1 MKFIAT
7 LFVLVASIALSTAS
21 DYDYCNHFCAYSA
34 ILNQTSGPSG
44 SVGRTSFYFAD
55 GQFPPS
61 VYNAQDG
68 VCGLTVNLANE
79 YITITGVVYATDP
92 STGFFLNIQG
102 RKVATTEPML
112 ELSAASYKANG
123 GTIDPSTWT
132 QFSLVSGALTGFG
145 AYQNTMIVLAES
157 MHPLQFGYG
166 ANGKNYNLGLSAWFD
181 YNIDGKMYMSDI
193 NVDIVCKDYICVPG
207 FNITNAEDNYAVTY
221 KSAGAGVDPKYTFVD
236 PTGVFVED
244 AQLASAVVG
253 GQIRRSDQ
261 SSLDLC
267 TFAAIFTRDYTYNM
281 PHKELPSSSYKENG
295 GPIDTSLWRYYSLV
309 SGSVECPTF
318 TTTIATYEGMDLQV
332 GYGASGKNV
341 NFGASAWFEYNNTAN
356 GQIIDRGILD
366 INVDLICGPLAP
378 TPAPTLAPTP
388 VPTPV
393 PTPIPT
399 DAPTPVPTDAPTPVP
414 TPIPTDAP
422 TPVPTSVPTD
432 APTPVPTDAPTAV
445 PTSAPTPVTTATGG
459 ATSGSSAD
467 STSGSTADSTS
478 GSTADSTSGSTADST
493 TATTSASTSGV
504 TSGSTSGSTSSEDY
518 TCPPNAYIARQAIAD
533 QYGANSYFA
542 FIFNTTENVVY
553 RYNFADDSG
562 RFQINS
568 DGTADLTGT
577 LAPLGSN
584 PQNGIFGFNFAAA
597 INFVP
602 GGTPAEYHK
611 ELHADAYVP
620 NGPVDPTTWSFY
632 AFSSA
637 VLSTT
642 DTRYAVTIT
651 PYMNMEFQVGAGA
664 NGKNVNN
671 GASAWFQFYLIDV
684 TNGNELV
691 ESGVMDINIDLVC
704 SETNPATGSATS
716 SAATTLLS
724 QTTPPPSSAS
734 ATSSASTMSVSV
746 LLVLFVVFVLN
757 L

>member
-1 MKFIAT
+1 MKFITT
-7 LFVLVASIALSTAS
+7 LFVLVASITLSTAS
-21 DYDYCNHFCAYSA
+21 DFDYCNHFCAHSA
-34 ILNQTSGPSG
+34 LLNETSGSVG

-68 VCGLTVNLANE
+68 VCGLTVNLAND

-102 RKVATTEPML
+102 RRVATTEPML
-112 ELSAASYKANG
+112 ELSSASYKANG
-123 GTIDPSTWT
+123 GSIDPSTWY
-132 QFSLVSGALTGFG
+132 QYSLVSGALTGFG

-157 MHPLQFGYG
+157 MHPLQLGYG
-166 ANGKNYNLGLSAWFD
+166 ANGKNYNLGISAWFD

-207 FNITNAEDNYAVTY
+207 FNLTNAEDNYAVTY
-221 KSAGAGVDPKYTFVD
+221 KSSNTGVDTKYTFVD
-236 PTGVFVED
+236 PTGIFVED
-244 AQLASAVVG
+244 AQLASAVIG

-261 SSLDLC
+261 SSLDQCNL
-267 TFAAIFTRDYTYNM
+267 AMLFTRDYTYNT

-295 GPIDTSLWRYYSLV
+295 GSIDTSLWRYYQLTSA
-309 SGSVECPTF
+309 SIECPTF
-318 TTTIATYEGMDLQV
+318 STSIATYEGMDLQV
-332 GYGASGKNV
+332 GYGANGKNV

-366 INVDLICGPLAP
+366 INVDLICGPLSP

-388 VPTPV
+388 APTPV
-393 PTPIPT
+393 PTL
-399 DAPTPVPTDAPTPVP
+399 APTPVPTDAPTPAPTPVP
-414 TPIPTDAP
+414 TAAPTPAPTPVPTDAPTPAP

-432 APTPVPTDAPTAV
+432 APTPAPTPVPTAAPT
-445 PTSAPTPVTTATGG
+445 PAPTPVTTATGG

-478 GSTADSTSGSTADST
+478 
-493 TATTSASTSGV
+493 ATTSASTSGA
-504 TSGSTSGSTSSEDY
+504 TSGSTSGSTSSDDY

-553 RYNFADDSG
+553 RYNFVDDNG

-584 PQNGIFGFNFAAA
+584 PQNGIFGFNFGAV

-632 AFSSA
+632 AFSAATITPS
-637 VLSTT
+637 
-642 DTRYAVTIT
+642 DTRYALTIT
-651 PYMNMEFQVGAGA
+651 PYMDMEFQVGAGA

-671 GASAWFQFYLIDV
+671 GASAWFQFFLIDV

-704 SETNPATGSATS
+704 SETTSATGSATS
-716 SAATTLLS
+716 SSATTLLT
-724 QTTPPPSSAS
+724 QTTPPPNSAS
-734 ATSSASTMSVSV
+734 ATSSASTMSVSA